1 MPKIKLCNVNEVQE
15 GQVISKI
22 TPYGPIGIT
31 KIHDRV
37 LAFQDEC
44 THDGAP
50 FDQASIELSTKEI
63 ICPRH
68 GGRFNLETGRA
79 TKLPATEAL
88 EVYEVEI
95 QGNDVYINID

>member
-1 MPKIKLCNVNEVQE
+1 MPKIKLCSISEIQE

-31 KIHDRV
+31 KIKDKIHV
-37 LAFQDEC
+37 FQDEC

-50 FDQASIELSTKEI
+50 FDNAKIDFSTKEI

-68 GGRFNLETGRA
+68 GGRFNLETGSA

-88 EVYEVEI
+88 EVYEIEI
-95 QGNDVYINID
+95 QGDDVYINID

>member
-1 MPKIKLCNVNEVQE
+1 KLRQILINQTVSEDVKDPK
-15 GQVISKI
+15 
-22 TPYGPIGIT
+22 
-31 KIHDRV
+31 
-37 LAFQDEC
+37 
-44 THDGAP
+44 
-50 FDQASIELSTKEI
+50 TKEI